1 MHQAWRVQ
9 TPVEHQITL
18 IHGPIQVR
26 ADQLRWRRQP
36 AKVRGRHM
44 MGFKTFHTARR
55 LITDIET
62 MHMIRKGQMNC
73 PKGSTTSVAQQ
84 FYSLTI

>member
-1 MHQAWRVQ
+1 
-9 TPVEHQITL
+9 
-18 IHGPIQVR
+18 
-26 ADQLRWRRQP
+26 
-36 AKVRGRHM
+36 